1 MLLVAVARS
10 SSGGVV
16 IRYVLPVLWMM
27 PYFLYTKVAGRR
39 RPSEAQCTHSPGL
52 GYKLCAIIPVAGQR
66 TPRTTFQALK
76 VTFEVATPG
85 AESAIYDY
93 LVGVV
98 Q

>member
-1 MLLVAVARS
+1 MDDAIFSL
-10 SSGGVV
+10 
-16 IRYVLPVLWMM
+16 
-27 PYFLYTKVAGRR
+27 TKVAGRR

-85 AESAIYDY
+85 AESATLLALYSDDCM
-93 LVGVV
+93 
-98 Q
+98 